1 MYTKLK
7 LTTQYTI
14 WAFVLITIVAAPI
27 SGILWIGKQ
36 FVLLPINNQSDLIQK
51 HGIFLA
57 FLMICLIGPCIEEVL
72 FRYPITLER
81 KVLLRSFALGML
93 FKLTLVLFGKTE
105 SFVANI
111 ILSNLCWISII
122 LYYARKEYGL
132 KAKSAAGYISMVF
145 FALLHLT
152 NFNNLHWNNFIF
164 AFIQVIPLGILAFFL
179 NKTRIQC
186 GILYCI
192 GIHILY
198 NLITFIF
205 TLPTMKWQ

>member
-14 WAFVLITIVAAPI
+14 WAFVLIAIVAAPI

-36 FVLLPINNQSDLIQK
+36 FVSLPINNQSDLIQK
-51 HGIFLA
+51 HGIFLT

-145 FALLHLT
+145 FCAVASNKLHQSPLEQFYLCLHTSYTTRHTRFLFEQSPYSMRHSLLYRHT
-152 NFNNLHWNNFIF
+152 HF
-164 AFIQVIPLGILAFFL
+164 V
-179 NKTRIQC
+179 
-186 GILYCI
+186 
-192 GIHILY
+192 
-198 NLITFIF
+198 
-205 TLPTMKWQ
+205 